1 MDAAFRFSDSPTDVD
16 RSLVHHWLS
25 EQSYWAAGRSREAL
39 DRAVDGSL
47 NFGVYERESGRQVA
61 YARVVTDRATFAWL
75 CDVFVDPDLRGQ
87 GIGHGLID
95 GVLAVL
101 EPMGLRRVLLATR
114 DAHGLYAAHG
124 FTPLPE
130 PDRFMVRS

>member
-1 MDAAFRFSDSPTDVD
+1 MDAAFRFSDDPADVD

-47 NFGVYERESGRQVA
+47 NFGVYELESGRQVA

-87 GIGHGLID
+87 GIGHGLLD

-101 EPMGLRRVLLATR
+101 DPMGLRRVLLATR

-124 FTPLPE
+124 FTPLPA

>member
-1 MDAAFRFSDSPTDVD
+1 MDAAFRFSDDPTDVD

-87 GIGHGLID
+87 GIGHGLLD

-101 EPMGLRRVLLATR
+101 DPMGLRRVLLATR